1 MPNPGVENDARAR
14 FMHVKAFMSPIEHLL
29 GLTVPARSRWK
40 PMLAGLAFSV
50 ACIEAV
56 MLLKPSEIVSAV
68 LVVFVFLAWFVG
80 ACAMVGYVRWFFA
93 SELSQARRD
102 KADAVERET
111 K

>member
-1 MPNPGVENDARAR
+1 
-14 FMHVKAFMSPIEHLL
+14 MSLTERLL
-29 GLTVPARSRWK
+29 ELTVPDRSRWK
-40 PMLAGLAFSV
+40 PMLMGLAVSI

-56 MLLKPSEIVSAV
+56 VLLKPSDLVSAFLVV
-68 LVVFVFLAWFVG
+68 LVFAAWLVG

-102 KADAVERET
+102 KTDATEKEN

>member
-1 MPNPGVENDARAR
+1 LPARVIAV
-14 FMHVKAFMSPIEHLL
+14 VKAFMSPIEHLL
-29 GLTVPARSRWK
+29 ALTVPARSRWK
-40 PMLAGLAFSV
+40 PMLVGLAFSV

-56 MLLKPSEIVSAV
+56 MLLKPPEFVSAI
-68 LVVFVFLAWFVG
+68 LLVFVFLAWFAG

-102 KADAVERET
+102 KVDAVERET